1 MRVVLRVLWRFIRLV
16 LHLLLGALLTLL
28 TARRDRQRGDYRY
41 HPGLVSWWHERL
53 LHILHVKVAQCGEP
67 PQAPALLVSNHISW
81 LDIPVLGSLT
91 HSNFLSKDEVRRWP
105 LIGWLSAACGTL
117 FIRRGAGEAGTI
129 SQQIAAH
136 LESDGLLTL
145 FPEGTTTDGSEV
157 RPFFP
162 RLFSAAIETGAPVVP
177 IALRYHV
184 DGELD
189 HLAPYVGD
197 QTLLENLWGIIRR
210 PGTQVLVRYMPALAL
225 AGLER
230 KVAAE
235 RARSQIVAALAS
247 HDSGQSPASPSRQQ
261 AG

>member
-1 MRVVLRVLWRFIRLV
+1 MRVAFRVMWRFTRLV
-16 LHLLLGALLTLL
+16 LHLLLGVVLTVLS
-28 TARRDRQRGDYRY
+28 ARRDRQRGDYRY

-53 LHILHVKVAQCGEP
+53 LHILHVQVEHTGHLP
-67 PQAPALLVSNHISW
+67 NPPALLVANHISW

-105 LIGWLSAACGTL
+105 VLGWLAATSGTL
-117 FIRRGAGEAGTI
+117 FIRRGAGEAGSI
-129 SQQIAAH
+129 AKQIADH
-136 LESDGLLTL
+136 LASDGLLTL

-162 RLFSAAIETGAPVVP
+162 RLFASAIETGAPVVP
-177 IALRYHV
+177 VALRYHV
-184 DGELD
+184 DGERD
-189 HLAPYVGD
+189 TVAPYVGE
-197 QTLLENLWGIIRR
+197 QTLLANLWGIIRR
-210 PGTQVLVRYMPALAL
+210 PRTQVLVSYMPPLAL

-235 RARSQIVAALAS
+235 KARSQIALALSS
-247 HDSGQSPASPSRQQ
+247 HAHNHAATPSRYQ

>member
-1 MRVVLRVLWRFIRLV
+1 
-16 LHLLLGALLTLL
+16 
-28 TARRDRQRGDYRY
+28 
-41 HPGLVSWWHERL
+41 LVSWWHERL
-53 LHILHVKVAQCGEP
+53 LHILAVQVEQTGHL
-67 PQAPALLVSNHISW
+67 PQAPALLVSNHVSW

-105 LIGWLSAACGTL
+105 VIGWLSAACGTM

-177 IALRYHV
+177 VALRYHI
-184 DGELD
+184 DGRLD
-189 HLAPYVGD
+189 PLAPYVGD

-210 PGTQVLVRYMPALAL
+210 PRTRVLVSYMPALAL
-225 AGLER
+225 RGLER

-235 RARSQIVAALAS
+235 KARSQIALALAG
-247 HDSGQSPASPSRQQ
+247 HAHNHNATASRQQ

>member
-1 MRVVLRVLWRFIRLV
+1 V
-16 LHLLLGALLTLL
+16 LHLVLGALLTLL

-53 LHILHVKVAQCGEP
+53 LHILYVEVEQVGHLP
-67 PQAPALLVSNHISW
+67 RPPALLVSNHVSW

-91 HSNFLSKDEVRRWP
+91 HSNFLSKDEVRSWP
-105 LIGWLSAACGTL
+105 VIGWLAAAAGTM
-117 FIRRGAGEAGTI
+117 FIRRGGGEAGNI
-129 SQQIAAH
+129 SRQIAEH
-136 LESDGLLTL
+136 LASDGLLTL

-162 RLFSAAIETGAPVVP
+162 RLFASAIETGAPVVP
-177 IALRYHV
+177 VALRYHIN
-184 DGELD
+184 GELD
-189 HLAPYVGD
+189 PVAPYVGE
-197 QTLLENLWGIIRR
+197 QTLLANLWGIIRR
-210 PGTQVLVRYMPALAL
+210 PRTQVLVSYMPSLAL

-235 RARSQIVAALAS
+235 KARSQIALALSS
-247 HDSGQSPASPSRQQ
+247 HAPHHAAAPARHQ

>member
-1 MRVVLRVLWRFIRLV
+1 MRIVFRVLWRAIRLL
-16 LHLLLGALLTLL
+16 LHVLLGALLTLL
-28 TARRDRQRGDYRY
+28 TARRNRQRGDYRY

-53 LHILHVKVAQCGEP
+53 LHILQVRVEATGHRP
-67 PQAPALLVSNHISW
+67 HAPALLVSNHVSW

-105 LIGWLSAACGTL
+105 VIGWLAAASGTM
-117 FIRRGAGEAGTI
+117 FIRRGRGEASTVAR
-129 SQQIAAH
+129 QIADH
-136 LESDGLLTL
+136 LDSDGLLTL

-162 RLFSAAIETGAPVVP
+162 RLFASAIESGAPVVP
-177 IALRYHV
+177 VALRYHI

-189 HLAPYVGD
+189 PIAPYVGD
-197 QTLLENLWGIIRR
+197 QSLLANLWGIIRR
-210 PGTQVLVRYMPALAL
+210 DRTEVLVSYMPALAL

-235 RARSQIVAALAS
+235 KARSQIALALSS
-247 HDSGQSPASPSRQQ
+247 HTPHHAATAARHQ